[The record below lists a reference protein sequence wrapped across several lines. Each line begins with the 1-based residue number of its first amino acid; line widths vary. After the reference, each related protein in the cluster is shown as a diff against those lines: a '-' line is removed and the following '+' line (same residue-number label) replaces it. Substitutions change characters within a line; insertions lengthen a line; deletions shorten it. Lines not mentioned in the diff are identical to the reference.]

1 MSEKS
6 YNILVLPGDGIGPE
20 VMAEATKILSL
31 FNTSTVTF
39 KTQTELIGGCSIDTH
54 GKSVTQAVL
63 DAAVSS
69 DAVLFAAVGGPKW
82 DHIRRGLDGPE
93 GGLLQVR
100 KAMDIYAN
108 LRPCSVDSPSREIA
122 RDFSPFRQDVIEGV
136 DFVVVRE
143 NCGGAYFGK
152 KVEEDDYAMDEWG
165 YSASEI
171 QRITRLSAELALRH
185 DPPWPVISL
194 DKANVLASSRLWRR
208 VVEKTMSE
216 EYPQVK
222 LVHQLADSASLI
234 MATNP
239 RALNG
244 VILAD
249 NTFGDMVSD
258 QAGSLVGTLGVLP
271 SASLDGLPKPGEH
284 RKVHGLYEPTHGSA
298 PTYVIPNPLLSL
310 HSLLTKMY
318 DRIAGKNIANPT
330 AMILCVAL
338 MFRYSFNM
346 EAEARQI
353 ENAVRTV
360 LDKGI
365 RTSDLGGSTG
375 TREFGDA
382 VVAALKGE
390 L

>member
-1 MSEKS
+1 
-6 YNILVLPGDGIGPE
+6 
-20 VMAEATKILSL
+20 
-31 FNTSTVTF
+31 
-39 KTQTELIGGCSIDTH
+39 
-54 GKSVTQAVL
+54 
-63 DAAVSS
+63 
-69 DAVLFAAVGGPKW
+69 
-82 DHIRRGLDGPE
+82 
-93 GGLLQVR
+93 
-100 KAMDIYAN
+100 
-108 LRPCSVDSPSREIA
+108 
-122 RDFSPFRQDVIEGV
+122 
-136 DFVVVRE
+136 
-143 NCGGAYFGK
+143 
-152 KVEEDDYAMDEWG
+152 MDEWG

-271 SASLDGLPKPGEH
+271 SASLDGLPKPGEQ

-298 PTYVIPNPLLSL
+298 PTYVLPNPTTIPSAFA
-310 HSLLTKMY
+310 HT
-318 DRIAGKNIANPT
+318 N
-330 AMILCVAL
+330 
-338 MFRYSFNM
+338 
-346 EAEARQI
+346 
-353 ENAVRTV
+353 VR
-360 LDKGI
+360 
-365 RTSDLGGSTG
+365 
-375 TREFGDA
+375 
-382 VVAALKGE
+382 
-390 L
+390 

>member
-1 MSEKS
+1 MTEARN

-20 VMAEATKILSL
+20 VMTEATKILST
-31 FNTSTVTF
+31 FNTPT
-39 KTQTELIGGCSIDTH
+39 TQFTLQEELIGGISIDTH
-54 GKSVTQAVL
+54 GKSVTQHVL
-63 DAAVSS
+63 DAAVAA

-108 LRPCSVDSPSREIA
+108 LRPCSVDMPSREIA
-122 RDFSPFRQDVIEGV
+122 RDFSPFRQEVIEGV

-143 NCGGAYFGK
+143 NCGGAYFGR
-152 KVEEDDYAMDEWG
+152 KVEEEDYAMDEWG
-165 YSASEI
+165 YSTAEI
-171 QRITRLSAELALRH
+171 QRIARLSAELALRH
-185 DPPWPVISL
+185 NPPWPVISL

-208 VVEKTMSE
+208 VVEKTLTE

-271 SASLDGLPKPGEH
+271 SASLDGLPRAGEE

-298 PTYVIPNPLLSL
+298 PT
-310 HSLLTKMY
+310 
-318 DRIAGKNIANPT
+318 IAGKNIANPT

-346 EAEARQI
+346 ETEARQI
-353 ENAVRTV
+353 EDAVRAV

-365 RTSDLGGSTG
+365 RTSDLGGTTG
-375 TREFGDA
+375 TKEFGDA
-382 VVAALKGE
+382 VVAALQGK

>member
-1 MSEKS
+1 MPDKKS
-6 YNILVLPGDGIGPE
+6 YTILILPGDGIGPE
-20 VMAEATKILSL
+20 VMTEATKILRE
-31 FNTSTVTF
+31 FNTPAVQFTL
-39 KTQTELIGGCSIDTH
+39 QEELIGGISIDTT
-54 GKSVTQAVL
+54 GQSVTQRVK
-63 DAAVSS
+63 DAAVAA

-108 LRPCSVDSPSREIA
+108 LRPCSVDMPSRQIA
-122 RDFSPFRQDVIEGV
+122 RDFSPFRQEVIEGV
-136 DFVVVRE
+136 EFVVVRE
-143 NCGGAYFGK
+143 NCGGAYFGR
-152 KVEEDDYAMDEWG
+152 KVEEEDYAMDEWG
-165 YSASEI
+165 YSTPEI

-185 DPPWPVISL
+185 NPPWPVISL

-208 VVEKTMSE
+208 IVEKTMTE

-222 LVHQLADSASLI
+222 LIHQLADSASLI

-271 SASLDGLPKPGEH
+271 SASLDGLPRVGEDH
-284 RKVHGLYEPTHGSA
+284 RVHGLYEPTHGSA
-298 PTYVIPNPLLSL
+298 PT
-310 HSLLTKMY
+310 
-318 DRIAGKNIANPT
+318 IAGKNVANPT
-330 AMILCVAL
+330 AMILCVAM

-346 EAEARQI
+346 ETEARRI
-353 ENAVRTV
+353 EDAVRTV
-360 LDKGI
+360 LDQGI
-365 RTSDLGGSTG
+365 RTADLGGKSG
-375 TREFGDA
+375 TKEFGDA
-382 VVAALKGE
+382 VVAAL
-390 L
+390 